1 MDLRGPTSERRE
13 GKKEG
18 QGRGGDLLLRRGRQE
33 RGEEG

>member
-18 QGRGGDLLLRRGRQE
+18 QGRGTRERR
-33 RGEEG
+33 